1 MIFNFP
7 FFIVAI
13 IDMLLV
19 ECNRLYVNVKV
30 AFVLLFLTSEEAEI
44 LPTKALQDL
53 LYAFVI
59 LLELMLT

>member
-1 MIFNFP
+1 
-7 FFIVAI
+7 
-13 IDMLLV
+13 MLLV

-30 AFVLLFLTSEEAEI
+30 AFVLLFLTSEDAEI